1 VARPVSDIDVRD
13 RATVT
18 TRSTELRHRKAAD
31 QAGEP
36 HRPAARRS
44 APERTLLPPTRG
56 RLVAGL
62 VIAVV
67 ASLLAAPVATS
78 PSLARFSGLPF
89 FVVILSATFVG
100 RLLPG
105 ILSAVLAGIL
115 LETYVIP
122 RTESLSDAGASDIV
136 AIAAFALVTLGV
148 GAILARLDRATA
160 EERRANERL
169 RFVTRAGEV
178 LSSTLDFERT
188 LRQLADLAVAGLGDW
203 CVVHVPDDQ
212 GTIRVAVVASSDP
225 ELLPELRRLTAVER
239 ASSAEF
245 ATLQRVL
252 GNRTS
257 EMQTAETAGVA
268 GDTPLDDERRSD
280 GHPLGARAT
289 IVVPLTAAGRTFG
302 AMTVAT
308 TRSQGFSSSEI
319 AVAEQLAD
327 WAALSLANA
336 DLFRQGESARA
347 RVALVSDVS
356 ELLAQELHYPAAF
369 RRLAEVLARRFADVV
384 LIDTLDPQ
392 GAIERVLALHRDP
405 AKQPLADE
413 LRMQYAPSL
422 SGKHPVARVIRGGGA
437 EYASEMPAEFLRE
450 TTLDERHFR
459 LVTELGFSSFM
470 CLPLEARGRILGA
483 LTLVSTSPAHRY
495 GPEDLQLGQEI
506 ARRAGVRIENARLYE
521 EQRHIATTLQRSLL
535 PASLPVVPGVEV
547 AVRYWAQGE
556 GTEVG
561 GDFYDVFGTSTDT
574 WMLMVG
580 DVCGK
585 GPEAAAFVG
594 AARHSARALA
604 TQGLGPVPLLEAL
617 NRSLID
623 LPAEGRFCTA
633 VVAEIRPSER
643 GIALAVA
650 AAGHPAPIVVRRDG
664 AIQHVDAKGALLGV
678 FDEIHLTPSSLILEP
693 GDSVFFF
700 TDGVLERPSGDV
712 GRTRDLSA
720 LLQGAERSSLD
731 DVMARI
737 EGELKPGTLLDD
749 VALAALR
756 VTR

>member
-1 VARPVSDIDVRD
+1 
-13 RATVT
+13 VT
-18 TRSTELRHRKAAD
+18 ARSTELRHRKAAD
-31 QAGEP
+31 EAGEP
-36 HRPAARRS
+36 DRPTIRAS
-44 APERTLLPPTRG
+44 VTERTLLPPTRG

-62 VIAVV
+62 VIAVGG
-67 ASLLAAPVATS
+67 SLLAAPVATS

-122 RTESLSDAGASDIV
+122 RTETFSPAGASDLV
-136 AIAAFALVTLGV
+136 AIAAFALVTLGA

-160 EERRANERL
+160 EERRANEQL

-188 LRQLADLAVAGLGDW
+188 LRQLADLAAAQLGDW
-203 CVVHVPDDQ
+203 CIVHVPDDQ
-212 GTIRVAVVASSDP
+212 GTIRIAAVSSSN
-225 ELLPELRRLTAVER
+225 PELRPELRQLAAVER
-239 ASSAEF
+239 SDSSEF
-245 ATLQRVL
+245 AILQRVL
-252 GNRTS
+252 GTGTS
-257 EMQTAETAGVA
+257 EMQTAATPVMP
-268 GDTPLDDERRSD
+268 GDTPLED
-280 GHPLGARAT
+280 GLGSVGHDPPARAT

-302 AMTVAT
+302 VMTVGTSRREA
-308 TRSQGFSSSEI
+308 FSSSEI

-327 WAALSLANA
+327 RAALSLANA

-369 RRLAEVLARRFADVV
+369 HRLAEVLVRRFADLVT
-384 LIDTLDPQ
+384 IDTIDPQ
-392 GAIERVLALHRDP
+392 GGVERVLALHRDP
-405 AKQPLADE
+405 VKQPLAEE
-413 LRMQYAPSL
+413 LRVRYAPSL
-422 SGKHPVARVIRGGGA
+422 SGKHPAARVIRGGGA
-437 EYASEMPAEFLRE
+437 EYAREMPAEFLRE
-450 TTLDERHFR
+450 TTLDERHFQ
-459 LVTELGFSSFM
+459 LVTELGFRSFM

-483 LTLVSTSPAHRY
+483 LTLVSTTPGHRY

-521 EQRHIATTLQRSLL
+521 EQRHIAITLQRSLL
-535 PASLPVVPGVEV
+535 PASLPVVPGVEI

-561 GDFYDVFGTSTDT
+561 GDFYDVFGTSEDA

-585 GPEAAAFVG
+585 GPEAAALVG
-594 AARHSARALA
+594 AARHSTRALA

-633 VVAEIRPSER
+633 VVAEIRQSDG

-664 AIQHVDAKGALLGV
+664 AIQMVDAKGALLGV
-678 FDEIHLTPSSLILEP
+678 FEEIHLTPSSLILEP
-693 GDSVFFF
+693 GDSAFFF
-700 TDGVLERPSGDV
+700 TDGILERPSGDV
-712 GRTRDLSA
+712 GRIRDLSA

-731 DVMARI
+731 DVLARI
-737 EGELKPGTLLDD
+737 EGEIKPGTLLDD

-756 VTR
+756 VTG